1 MVVGHRCVYSAVLS
15 HSVHEAVLGAN
26 VTCYIPTP
34 PRRRFKMGADG
45 SRRRSSA
52 ASHEA
57 LPLGRPHGP
66 YESCLPFK
74 GFGRARTSDLVWSR
88 RLTVLVVDHMSHERR
103 IRQLFLPRKKHSP
116 SYMHPEL
123 EGAKRKISGQT
134 FLLRQ
139 QKFGA

>member
-1 MVVGHRCVYSAVLS
+1 MQALQMAQFWGLMFHVIFR
-15 HSVHEAVLGAN
+15 
-26 VTCYIPTP
+26 PP

-88 RLTVLVVDHMSHERR
+88 RLTLLVCLAPAARGFVR
-103 IRQLFLPRKKHSP
+103 
-116 SYMHPEL
+116 
-123 EGAKRKISGQT
+123 
-134 FLLRQ
+134 
-139 QKFGA
+139 